1 VLATPPSSE
10 TRKNDESLEMI
21 PRPSAR
27 TSRLVDKYKAQPSV
41 SKPTS
46 ATPCTPLQRRAAPFH
61 NTLPSSQLLPTPLTN
76 CAAPSSS
83 FPPSSSQPTPSR
95 PSSATRPLQDS
106 HRDATA
112 TQPMLCTQN
121 SDPPLYRFPF
131 GNTKA
136 RRYRMSLRTT

>member
-10 TRKNDESLEMI
+10 TRKNDKSLEMI

-27 TSRLVDKYKAQPSV
+27 TSHLVDRYKAQPSV

-83 FPPSSSQPTPSR
+83 FPPPSLQPTPSR

-106 HRDATA
+106 HREATS

-121 SDPPLYRFPF
+121 SDTPCIASHLA
-131 GNTKA
+131 NTKA
-136 RRYRMSLRTT
+136 RRYWMSLRST